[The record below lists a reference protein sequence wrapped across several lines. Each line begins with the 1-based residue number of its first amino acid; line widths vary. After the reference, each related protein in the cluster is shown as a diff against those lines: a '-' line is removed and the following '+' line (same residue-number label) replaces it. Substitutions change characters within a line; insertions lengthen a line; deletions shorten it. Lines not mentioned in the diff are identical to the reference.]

1 MDKNYSNLLEQINK
15 IDELINKENNKGKEK
30 EGENEQEKETN
41 SNKNEERLSSSTIIR
56 SVSKKKN

>member
-30 EGENEQEKETN
+30 EGEM
-41 SNKNEERLSSSTIIR
+41 NKKRKQIVI
-56 SVSKKKN
+56 KMKNDYLP